1 MSEKPGKQAAKM
13 PRSSTQV
20 RVKRAKRQA
29 ELRRWP
35 PESCTLSPNL
45 PGDPGVAKKAVPHGC
60 PTLSPCFSSDK
71 TEASSLVTAH
81 PRAKR
86 ESGGGV

>member
-1 MSEKPGKQAAKM
+1 MHGSPSYPLGDLAPLWEALYSGKGREAVSEKPGKQAAKM

-35 PESCTLSPNL
+35 PESCTLSL
-45 PGDPGVAKKAVPHGC
+45 
-60 PTLSPCFSSDK
+60 
-71 TEASSLVTAH
+71 
-81 PRAKR
+81 
-86 ESGGGV
+86 